1 MKKTEK
7 TIIYIFI
14 SALVVIYSA
23 VLISDFVLDEEWTV
37 VKYVGILSCV
47 AFAAYSV
54 GRGKSGALTVLLGL
68 TFTAFADY
76 FLLVEDNLY
85 EVGVSSFIVAQLL
98 YLILIMREKGKI
110 SVVSVSVRVA
120 LFAVFSVVII
130 FLEVG
135 EPLLFL
141 VAAYASIFAVNAV
154 EAVTLAK
161 SGVKRSLFAIG
172 LALFVCCDVCVLLF
186 NLGAFVDV
194 GYGYDVAVNFV
205 KLSWTFYLP
214 SQVLISLSTAF

>member
-7 TIIYIFI
+7 AITYIFI
-14 SALVVIYSA
+14 SALAIIYAA
-23 VLISDFVLDEEWTV
+23 VLISDFVLDEEWVV
-37 VKYVGILSCV
+37 VKYAGILSCA

-54 GRGKSGALTVLLGL
+54 VFGKSEALTIFFGL
-68 TFTAFADY
+68 SFTAVADY

-98 YLILIMREKGKI
+98 YLILITRAKGKI
-110 SVVSVSVRVA
+110 SVVSVLTRVT
-120 LFAVFSVVII
+120 LFATCSVVIVVVG
-130 FLEVG
+130 VG
-135 EPLLFL
+135 ERLLFL
-141 VAAYASIFAVNAV
+141 VAAYASIFVVNVV
-154 EAVTLAK
+154 EAATLAK
-161 SGVKRSLFAIG
+161 RGVKRVLFAIG
-172 LALFVCCDVCVLLF
+172 LGLFACCDVFVLLY

-205 KLSWTFYLP
+205 KLSWAFYLP